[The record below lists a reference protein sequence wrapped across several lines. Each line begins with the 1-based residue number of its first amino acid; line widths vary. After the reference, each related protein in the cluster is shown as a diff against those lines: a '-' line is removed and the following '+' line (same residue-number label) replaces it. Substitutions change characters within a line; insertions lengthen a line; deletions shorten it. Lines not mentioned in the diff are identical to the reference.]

1 MKERRKQVM
10 KRLVIE
16 ELERRTMLDGTD
28 IAMAATGL
36 TNNSYEDFYKAQVG
50 TEIGG
55 PAGVGMLAQ
64 ALRAPR
70 IGELGFGTAPNV
82 TPDPAS
88 SFPQANTALGQMTI
102 TTGANTLGISSFAY
116 PTAGPSRAGGTG
128 NAALGNGSG
137 AINPA
142 AADQAI
148 NELSLDLP
156 SLIAGKAV
164 RKADARKQ
172 AEAKLDKQDEQVR
185 EARQHA
191 DAHERALQLVAA
203 LEL

>member
-1 MKERRKQVM
+1 MKERRKQTM

-28 IAMAATGL
+28 IAMAATAV
-36 TNNSYEDFYKAQVG
+36 TTNSYEDFYKSQVG
-50 TEIGG
+50 TESGG
-55 PAGVGMLAQ
+55 AAGVGMLAQ

-70 IGELGFGTAPNV
+70 IGELGFGNV
-82 TPDPAS
+82 STVAVDPMS

-128 NAALGNGSG
+128 NAALGTGSG
-137 AINPA
+137 VVSPA
-142 AADQAI
+142 AVDQAI
-148 NELSLDLP
+148 DELSLDLP

-164 RKADARKQ
+164 QKADARKQ
-172 AEAKLDKQDEQVR
+172 AEATANKQNEADER
-185 EARQHA
+185 T
-191 DAHERALQLVAA
+191 
-203 LEL
+203 LELLAAVER

>member
-1 MKERRKQVM
+1 M

-16 ELERRTMLDGTD
+16 ELERRTMLEGTD

-36 TNNSYEDFYKAQVG
+36 TNNSYEDFYKSQVG

-55 PAGVGMLAQ
+55 AAGVGLLDQ

-70 IGELGFGTAPNV
+70 IGELGLGNV
-82 TPDPAS
+82 SNVAVDPTS

-128 NAALGNGSG
+128 NAALGTGSG
-137 AINPA
+137 VVSLA
-142 AADQAI
+142 AVDQAI
-148 NELSLDLP
+148 DELSLDLP
-156 SLIAGKAV
+156 SLVAGKAV
-164 RKADARKQ
+164 QKADARKQ
-172 AEAKLDKQDEQVR
+172 AEATLDKQDVR
-185 EARQHA
+185 EARQQA
-191 DAHERALQLVAA
+191 EAHERTLQVVAA
-203 LEL
+203 IER

>member
-1 MKERRKQVM
+1 MNERRKQIM

-16 ELERRTMLDGTD
+16 ELERRTMLEGTD

-36 TNNSYEDFYKAQVG
+36 TNNSYEDFYKSQVG

-55 PAGVGMLAQ
+55 AAGVGLLDQ

-70 IGELGFGTAPNV
+70 IGELGLGNV
-82 TPDPAS
+82 SNLVVDPAS

-128 NAALGNGSG
+128 NAALGTGSG
-137 AINPA
+137 VVSPA
-142 AADQAI
+142 AVDQAI
-148 NELSLDLP
+148 DELSLDLP
-156 SLIAGKAV
+156 SLVAGKAV
-164 RKADARKQ
+164 QKADARKQ
-172 AEAKLDKQDEQVR
+172 AEATLDKQDVR
-185 EARQHA
+185 EARQQA
-191 DAHERALQLVAA
+191 EAHERTLQVVAA
-203 LEL
+203 IER